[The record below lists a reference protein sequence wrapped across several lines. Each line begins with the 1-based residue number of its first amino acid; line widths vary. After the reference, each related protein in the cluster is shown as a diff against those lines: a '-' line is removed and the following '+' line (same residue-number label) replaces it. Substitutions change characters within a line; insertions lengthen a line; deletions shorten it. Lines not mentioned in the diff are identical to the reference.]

1 MFSFPKYIADI
12 TTTFPVHAGQID
24 LVSQAYVKLEMRW
37 TDKIN
42 EEIKTNAPSEANDI
56 DQWKEHSIYKVPSQV
71 TKLNKKAYKETIF
84 IDLQ

>member
-1 MFSFPKYIADI
+1 MK
-12 TTTFPVHAGQID
+12 
-24 LVSQAYVKLEMRW
+24 W

-56 DQWKEHSIYKVPSQV
+56 DQWKKHSIYKVPPQV
-71 TKLNKKAYKETIF
+71 TELNRKAYKETIF